1 MHSCLLSSRTFAFR
15 ILAVIALGMASALA
29 AEVHVFTSG
38 SDGFNTNSC
47 WYDDGQ
53 EVTVVDTQF
62 TPALAEQLV
71 ADIRRQTASPITRV
85 IVTHPSP
92 DKFNAL
98 SVFHRLGATSIAAQK
113 SAAAIPGVDAYK
125 RYFWTK
131 IAKAFTA
138 ETYPV
143 VEPVRQ
149 TFSGTLTI
157 HLRSG
162 ETLTLSEL
170 AQPGV
175 ASDQVVVR
183 IDATGDL
190 IVGDL
195 VAYKAHAWLEGGIV
209 DGRPRPDLAGWKADL
224 AELPGLGRGK
234 VYGGRGQ
241 AGPVAAVVAE
251 QTAYLERAEAIVTRY
266 VAALGA
272 KGGELRDPATAP
284 AHFAAIQ
291 GEFAAAFPDY
301 ALPGLIGYGVYGLAL
316 AKLPSAP

>member
-1 MHSCLLSSRTFAFR
+1 MQSCLHSVR
-15 ILAVIALGMASALA
+15 ILAAVALGVVSALA

-38 SDGFNTNSC
+38 SAGFNTNSC
-47 WYDDGQ
+47 WYDDGR
-53 EVTVVDTQF
+53 EVTVIDTQF

-71 ADIRRQTASPITRV
+71 ADITRRTTSPITRV

-98 SVFHRLGATSIAAQK
+98 SVFHRLGATSIAAK
-113 SAAAIPGVDAYK
+113 KTAAAIAGVDAYK
-125 RYFWTK
+125 RYFWTT

-157 HLRSG
+157 RLLSG

-175 ASDQVVVR
+175 ASNQVVVR
-183 IDATGDL
+183 VDATGDL

-195 VAYKAHAWLEGGIV
+195 VAYKTHAWLEGGIV
-209 DGRPRPDLAGWKADL
+209 DGQPRPDLMGWKADL
-224 AELPGLGRGK
+224 AALLTLGSGK
-234 VYGGRGQ
+234 IYGGRGP
-241 AGPVAAVVAE
+241 AGPLAAVVAE
-251 QTAYLERAEAIVTRY
+251 QTAYLDRADAIVTRY

-272 KGGELRDPATAP
+272 NSGELRDPATAS

-291 GEFAAAFPDY
+291 AEFAAAFPEY
-301 ALPGLIGYGVYGLAL
+301 ALPDLIGYGVYGLAL